1 MKIAVFG
8 LGYVGVVSAACLAR
22 DGHKVLGVDPS
33 PVKTDLLNKAKSPI
47 VEHGLENLIQSTVA
61 SGHLRA
67 GADYAAAVRHADLML
82 ICVGTPGAANGSL
95 DLRHVRRV
103 CEQIGE
109 MLAEIDEFKIIA
121 IRSTLL
127 PGSMQSV
134 VIPTLER
141 ASGKRSGEHFG
152 VCINPE
158 FMREGSAIY
167 DYDHPPKT
175 VIGSDDERSAAP
187 VRAIYAKL
195 DAPLIV
201 TDLRTAEMVK
211 YVDNSW
217 HALKVT
223 FANEIG
229 RLAKAMTID
238 SRALMSLFCMDT
250 KLNISTTYLR
260 PGFAFGGS
268 CLPKDVRALTYKGRL
283 LDVDTPVLSSI
294 LASNQVHIDRALAL
308 IRETGKRRVGLLGL
322 SFKEGTD
329 DLRESPIVT
338 LAEQLIGKGFELLI
352 YDRNVKLATLVGANL
367 DYILNHIPHIGRVL
381 VDDPVALLEAS
392 DVVVIATGEREFAS
406 LVARNGADKMIIDL
420 AGTGEFSNPSTLK
433 TVKSYEGIAWHSGPD
448 HSRKST
454 VPVRSQGVAGGAGAA
469 LERLSGEY
477 HLPEGARI

>member
-1 MKIAVFG
+1 
-8 LGYVGVVSAACLAR
+8 
-22 DGHKVLGVDPS
+22 
-33 PVKTDLLNKAKSPI
+33 VKTDLVNKGKSPI
-47 VEHGLENLIQSTVA
+47 VEKGLRGLIKSTVA
-61 SGHLRA
+61 SGHLCA
-67 GADYAAAVRHADLML
+67 SADYGSAIRHADLML
-82 ICVGTPGAANGSL
+82 VCVGTPGAANGSL

-109 MLAEIDEFKIIA
+109 TLAEIAEFKIVA

-134 VIPTLER
+134 VIPTLEQF
-141 ASGKRSGEHFG
+141 SGKLAGKDFG
-152 VCINPE
+152 ICINPE

-175 VIGSDDERSAAP
+175 VIGSDDERSTAA

-195 DAPLIV
+195 DAPMIV

-217 HALKVT
+217 HALKIT

-238 SRALMSLFCMDT
+238 SRALMSIFCMDT
-250 KLNISTTYLR
+250 KLNISSSYMR

-283 LDVDTPVLSSI
+283 LDVETPVLSSI
-294 LASNQVHIDRALAL
+294 MASNQVHIDQAFTV
-308 IRETGKRRVGLLGL
+308 IRETGKRRIGLLGL

-329 DLRESPIVT
+329 DLRESAIVA
-338 LAEQLIGKGFELLI
+338 LAERLIGKGFELMI
-352 YDRNVKLATLVGANL
+352 YDRNVKLGKLVGTNL

-381 VDDPVALLEAS
+381 VDEPAELFTKS
-392 DVVVIATGEREFAS
+392 DVVVVATGEKEFAK
-406 LVARNGADKMIIDL
+406 LVARHGSGKMIIDL
-420 AGTGEFSNPSTLK
+420 AGIGEFYSPSTLDK
-433 TVKSYEGIAWHSGPD
+433 VESYEGIAWHSDLD
-448 HSRKST
+448 HRREST
-454 VPVRSQGVAGGAGAA
+454 VSVRSPSVAGGAGHTV
-469 LERLSGEY
+469 ERLPGEHY
-477 HLPEGARI
+477 LPKGTRI